1 MQLGGQERIHCSK
14 TCSHDFG
21 KVTIEDEL
29 AQRIPCILQRIR
41 SVFARSQMEVLR
53 PFIGGREE
61 SNVEKEEQAGP
72 SKVPDTAFAVD
83 EAEEIGE

>member
-1 MQLGGQERIHCSK
+1 
-14 TCSHDFG
+14 
-21 KVTIEDEL
+21 
-29 AQRIPCILQRIR
+29 
-41 SVFARSQMEVLR
+41 MEVLR